1 MGSSFPVRRGHTG
14 GRRAMGEQEGVTY
27 DRFEARSGM
36 EGGGEVAG
44 DRVGLGG
51 SGELGSGEVGVR
63 GGELKARE
71 GGVKGG
77 EHAQGAG

>member
-1 MGSSFPVRRGHTG
+1 
-14 GRRAMGEQEGVTY
+14 
-27 DRFEARSGM
+27 M